1 MPFAVAA
8 RDGVLRL
15 TLDTPG
21 SPVNIFNH
29 ATARQLTEI
38 LAGVR
43 PEQTRAI
50 VLDSA
55 KPGSFL
61 NGVGLLLAH
70 ASQTRA
76 ALVAASMP
84 PWTAYRALH
93 ETPVPTIAVVD
104 GTCFGCGVELSLLC
118 DYRIAST
125 NAETRFYMTEL
136 NDYLFVP
143 LFGSTWTLPAAVG
156 LDDAIDLLLWGARWD
171 GETAARHGLADAVV
185 EPDRTDAAIAA
196 VLAGRMPSRRRGRVV
211 WGDAEERAV
220 ARARARIAALPP
232 SHHPV
237 YGDALDLLVGGARQP
252 DSLVAHQQRELDRSA
267 ASALADVGKSAYSF
281 FYLRQM
287 ASERALGRGPLP
299 AGGDLALGLGLDPA
313 GAARGFVEGLRARPL
328 SGVRFVAPDDAE
340 LCLVEADGGAPP
352 APDAPHGDG
361 PQGGAP
367 DRGRGHARRP
377 GTSDPARSSASVTL
391 QLASH
396 PGPRHPLA
404 LCAPTVASGGRLIEL
419 AVAPD
424 ADAGLSARLARAL
437 QRWGFEV
444 ARTAPGETF
453 VCHRLLRA
461 FLAPLARHRNA
472 RAVNTT
478 LRHAGFVRRPHAL
491 LAALAA
497 SAPGGLDDARHR
509 ADVAA
514 GLGLE
519 LEALA
524 GEGFDDGPGEPLV
537 LDALAVSLLDAV
549 LAVRASGQARDAIVI
564 DLIARELLDF
574 PLTLRS
580 LCTWLR
586 RDRLA
591 RALAHADALAGL
603 VPAGAL
609 ASARRFVAEGRE
621 FYRGGRSAAA

>member
-29 ATARQLTEI
+29 ATAHQLSEI
-38 LAGVR
+38 LAAVR
-43 PEQTRAI
+43 PDETRAI

-76 ALVAASMP
+76 ALVAASLP
-84 PWTAYRALH
+84 PWTAYRALA
-93 ETPVPTIAVVD
+93 EAPVPTIAVVD

-118 DYRIAST
+118 DHRIAT
-125 NAETRFYMTEL
+125 DNAETRFYMTEL

-171 GETAARHGLADAVV
+171 GATAVRHGLADAVV
-185 EPDRTDAAIAA
+185 ASDRTDAA
-196 VLAGRMPSRRRGRVV
+196 VDDLLAGRVRSRRHGRVV
-211 WGDAEERAV
+211 WSDAEERAV

-237 YGDALDLLVGGARQP
+237 YGDALELLVTGARQP
-252 DSLVAHQQRELDRSA
+252 DSLVAHQRRELDRSA

-287 ASERALGRGPLP
+287 ASERALGRGPL
-299 AGGDLALGLGLDPA
+299 AADGALTLGIEIAPQSP
-313 GAARGFVEGLRARPL
+313 ARGFLETLRARPL
-328 SGVRFVAPDDAE
+328 SGVRFVETDEAQLRLVAPNAHASGD
-340 LCLVEADGGAPP
+340 GAPS
-352 APDAPHGDG
+352 
-361 PQGGAP
+361 
-367 DRGRGHARRP
+367 ARR
-377 GTSDPARSSASVTL
+377 GADVTL
-391 QLASH
+391 QLTAQ
-396 PGPRHPLA
+396 PGPRSSIT
-404 LCAPTVASGGRLIEL
+404 LCAPTAASGGRLIEL
-419 AVAPD
+419 AVAPE
-424 ADAGLSARLARAL
+424 ADASLAARLARAL

-444 ARTAPGETF
+444 ARTAPGEAF
-453 VCHRLLRA
+453 VCQQLLWA
-461 FLAPLARHRNA
+461 FLAPLVRRADA
-472 RAVNTT
+472 RAVNTA

-491 LAALAA
+491 LAALGGADAA
-497 SAPGGLDDARHR
+497 AAALALDVTALADDA
-509 ADVAA
+509 
-514 GLGLE
+514 
-519 LEALA
+519 
-524 GEGFDDGPGEPLV
+524 FDDRDGDPLV
-537 LDALAVSLLDAV
+537 LDAVAVSLLHAV
-549 LAVRASGQARDAIVI
+549 LALRASGQARDAIVV

-586 RDRLA
+586 RDRIA
-591 RALAHADALAGL
+591 SALAHDDALAAL
-603 VPAGAL
+603 VPDAAL